1 MTVSVTATNGTAM
14 IDMRPVGYVIGILVI
29 FLGLT
34 MFAPLIV
41 DLGEDNG
48 HWPVFATSAAIT
60 IVSGG
65 FLALASSNGTHI
77 GLDIQKTFLLTTL
90 VWVVLSIFASIPF
103 LLGFTNANIVDAIF
117 EAVSGITTTGSTV
130 LSELDKLP
138 KGLLLWRGI
147 LQWLGGIGIIVV
159 AMVFLPELRVGG
171 MQIFRA
177 EGFDTLGKIL
187 PRATTIAFQI
197 SIIYV
202 GITIACGLA
211 YVLAGMNFFDAVVH
225 AFTTVATGGFS
236 NYDDSFSVFSW
247 KVEYVAILF
256 MILSALPFVRYVQLI
271 NGQGT
276 AVFKD
281 PQVKTFII
289 LICALVLLST
299 LVLSLQLNLSFEL
312 VFRKALFNIT
322 SIITGTGYAS
332 TNYMLWGGFL
342 VSLLF
347 FVGLVGGCAGS
358 TTCSVKI
365 FRYQIVFASIASQ
378 LKRIQSPNGI
388 FIPRYQ
394 GRQISDDILNSVLT
408 FFVVFFASLGILAAL
423 LSLTGLDLITSLSGA
438 AAALGNIGPG
448 LGETIGPDGNFS
460 SLNETAKWLLVAGML
475 IGRLELMAVYILF
488 TLKFWRN

>member
-1 MTVSVTATNGTAM
+1 
-14 IDMRPVGYVIGILVI
+14 
-29 FLGLT
+29 
-34 MFAPLIV
+34 MFAPLAADI
-41 DLGEDNG
+41 GEDNG
-48 HWPVFATSAAIT
+48 HWPVFAISAAIT
-60 IVSGG
+60 IISGG
-65 FLALASSNGTHI
+65 FLALASSNGTHV

-103 LLGFTNANIVDAIF
+103 LLGYTNAVLVDAIF

-130 LSELDKLP
+130 FSDLDKMP

-211 YVLAGMNFFDAVVH
+211 YVLAGMSFFDAVVH
-225 AFTTVATGGFS
+225 SFTTVATGGFS
-236 NYDDSFSVFSW
+236 NYDKSFSVFSW

-276 AVFKD
+276 AVLKD
-281 PQVKTFII
+281 PQVKTFIF
-289 LICALVLLST
+289 LICFLVVLST

-322 SIITGTGYAS
+322 SILTGTGYAS

-378 LKRIQSPNGI
+378 LKRIHSPNGI

-408 FFVVFFASLGILAAL
+408 FFVVFFASLGILAVL

-438 AAALGNIGPG
+438 AAALANIGPG

-460 SLNETAKWLLVAGML
+460 SLSETAKWLLIAGML

>member
-1 MTVSVTATNGTAM
+1 
-14 IDMRPVGYVIGILVI
+14 
-29 FLGLT
+29 

-60 IVSGG
+60 IVSGS

-281 PQVKTFII
+281 PQVKTFFV

-299 LVLSLQLNLSFEL
+299 LVLSLQLNLSLEL

>member
-1 MTVSVTATNGTAM
+1 
-14 IDMRPVGYVIGILVI
+14 
-29 FLGLT
+29 

-281 PQVKTFII
+281 PQVKTFFV
-289 LICALVLLST
+289 LICVLVLLST
-299 LVLSLQLNLSFEL
+299 LVLSLQLNLSLEL

-460 SLNETAKWLLVAGML
+460 SLNKTAKWLLVAGML

>member
-1 MTVSVTATNGTAM
+1 
-14 IDMRPVGYVIGILVI
+14 
-29 FLGLT
+29 

-281 PQVKTFII
+281 PQVKTFFV

-299 LVLSLQLNLSFEL
+299 LVLSLQLNLSLEL

-460 SLNETAKWLLVAGML
+460 SLNKTAKWLLVAGML

-488 TLKFWRN
+488 TLKFWQN

>member
-1 MTVSVTATNGTAM
+1 M
-14 IDMRPVGYVIGILVI
+14 IDMRPVGYVIGILVV

-34 MFAPLIV
+34 MLAPLAV
-41 DLGEDNG
+41 DFGQGNG

-60 IVSGG
+60 IISGG
-65 FLALASSNGTHI
+65 FLALASSNGNHI

-90 VWVVLSIFASIPF
+90 VWVALSMFASLPF
-103 LLGFTNANIVDAIF
+103 ILGYTNANLVDAIF

-130 LSELDKLP
+130 FNELDKMP

-202 GITIACGLA
+202 GITIACGLS

-236 NYDDSFSVFSW
+236 NYDGSFSVFSW

-276 AVFKD
+276 AVLKD
-281 PQVKTFII
+281 PQVKTFILLII
-289 LICALVLLST
+289 LLVLLST
-299 LVLSLQLNLSFEL
+299 FVLSIQLNLSFEL

-322 SIITGTGYAS
+322 SILTGTGYAS

-347 FVGLVGGCAGS
+347 FVGLIGGCAGS

-378 LKRIQSPNGI
+378 LKRIHSPNGV

-408 FFVVFFASLGILAAL
+408 FFVVFFASLGILAVL

-438 AAALGNIGPG
+438 AAALANIGPG

-460 SLNETAKWLLVAGML
+460 SLSDTAKWLLIAGML

>member
-1 MTVSVTATNGTAM
+1 M

-276 AVFKD
+276 AIFRD
-281 PQVKTFII
+281 PQVKTFIV
-289 LICALVLLST
+289 LICTLVLLST
-299 LVLSLQLNLSFEL
+299 LVLSLQLNLAFEL

>member
-1 MTVSVTATNGTAM
+1 M
-14 IDMRPVGYVIGILVI
+14 IDMRPVGYVIGILVV

-34 MFAPLIV
+34 MLAPLAV
-41 DLGEDNG
+41 DFGQGNG

-60 IVSGG
+60 IISGG

-90 VWVVLSIFASIPF
+90 VWVALSVFAAIPF
-103 LLGFTNANIVDAIF
+103 ILGFTNANLVDAIF

-130 LSELDKLP
+130 FNELDKMP

-202 GITIACGLA
+202 GITIACGLS

-236 NYDDSFSVFSW
+236 NYDGSFSVFSW

-271 NGQGT
+271 NGQST

-281 PQVKTFII
+281 PQVKTFILLII
-289 LICALVLLST
+289 LLVLLST
-299 LVLSLQLNLSFEL
+299 FVLSIQLNLSFEL

-322 SIITGTGYAS
+322 SILTGTGYAS

-347 FVGLVGGCAGS
+347 FVGLIGGCAGS

-378 LKRIQSPNGI
+378 LKRIHSPNGV

-408 FFVVFFASLGILAAL
+408 FFVVFFASLGILAVL

-438 AAALGNIGPG
+438 AAALANIGPG

-460 SLNETAKWLLVAGML
+460 SLSDTAKWLLIAGML

>member
-1 MTVSVTATNGTAM
+1 M

-281 PQVKTFII
+281 PQVKTFIA

>member
-1 MTVSVTATNGTAM
+1 M

-34 MFAPLIV
+34 MFAHLIV

-281 PQVKTFII
+281 PQVKTFFV

-299 LVLSLQLNLSFEL
+299 LVLSLQLNLSLEL

>member
-1 MTVSVTATNGTAM
+1 
-14 IDMRPVGYVIGILVI
+14 
-29 FLGLT
+29 

-60 IVSGG
+60 LVSGG

-281 PQVKTFII
+281 PQVKTFFV

-299 LVLSLQLNLSFEL
+299 LVLSLQLNLSLEL

-460 SLNETAKWLLVAGML
+460 SLNKTAKWLLVAGML

>member
-1 MTVSVTATNGTAM
+1 M

-187 PRATTIAFQI
+187 PRATMIAFQI

-276 AVFKD
+276 AVFRD
-281 PQVKTFII
+281 PQVKTFFV

-299 LVLSLQLNLSFEL
+299 LVLSLQLNLSLEL

-408 FFVVFFASLGILAAL
+408 FFVVFFASLGILATL

>member
-1 MTVSVTATNGTAM
+1 M

-90 VWVVLSIFASIPF
+90 VWIVLSIFASIPF

-281 PQVKTFII
+281 PQVKTFFV

-299 LVLSLQLNLSFEL
+299 LVLSLQLNLSLEL

-460 SLNETAKWLLVAGML
+460 SLNKTAKWLLVAGML

>member
-1 MTVSVTATNGTAM
+1 M

-48 HWPVFATSAAIT
+48 HWPVFATSAAVT

-65 FLALASSNGTHI
+65 FLALASSNGTHV

-103 LLGFTNANIVDAIF
+103 LLGFTNATIVDAIF

-130 LSELDKLP
+130 FSELEKLP

-187 PRATTIAFQI
+187 PRATMIAFQI

-211 YVLAGMNFFDAVVH
+211 YVLAGMSFFDAVVH

-236 NYDDSFSVFSW
+236 NHDDSFSVFSW

-281 PQVKTFII
+281 PQVKTFFV

-299 LVLSLQLNLSFEL
+299 LVLSLQLNLSLEL

-460 SLNETAKWLLVAGML
+460 SLNKTAKWLLVAGML

>member
-1 MTVSVTATNGTAM
+1 
-14 IDMRPVGYVIGILVI
+14 
-29 FLGLT
+29 

-247 KVEYVAILF
+247 HVEYVAILF

-281 PQVKTFII
+281 PQVKTFFV

-299 LVLSLQLNLSFEL
+299 LVLSLQLNLSLEL

-460 SLNETAKWLLVAGML
+460 SLNKTAKWLLVAGML

>member
-1 MTVSVTATNGTAM
+1 
-14 IDMRPVGYVIGILVI
+14 
-29 FLGLT
+29 

-60 IVSGG
+60 IVSGS

-236 NYDDSFSVFSW
+236 NYDESFSVFSW

-281 PQVKTFII
+281 PQVKTFFV

-299 LVLSLQLNLSFEL
+299 LVLSLQLNLSLEL

-408 FFVVFFASLGILAAL
+408 FFVVFFASLGILAVL
-423 LSLTGLDLITSLSGA
+423 LSLTGLDFITSLSGA

>member
-1 MTVSVTATNGTAM
+1 M

-60 IVSGG
+60 IVSGS

-281 PQVKTFII
+281 PQVKTFFV

-299 LVLSLQLNLSFEL
+299 LVLSLQLNLSLEL

-347 FVGLVGGCAGS
+347 FVGLIGGCAGS

-460 SLNETAKWLLVAGML
+460 SLNKTAKWLLVAGML

>member
-1 MTVSVTATNGTAM
+1 M

-41 DLGEDNG
+41 DLGEENG

-281 PQVKTFII
+281 PQVKTFFV

-299 LVLSLQLNLSFEL
+299 LVLSLQLNLSLEL

>member
-1 MTVSVTATNGTAM
+1 
-14 IDMRPVGYVIGILVI
+14 
-29 FLGLT
+29 

-281 PQVKTFII
+281 PQVKTFFV

-299 LVLSLQLNLSFEL
+299 LVLSLQLNLSLEL

>member
-1 MTVSVTATNGTAM
+1 
-14 IDMRPVGYVIGILVI
+14 
-29 FLGLT
+29 

-236 NYDDSFSVFSW
+236 NYDESFSVFSW

-276 AVFKD
+276 AIFRD
-281 PQVKTFII
+281 PQVKTFIV
-289 LICALVLLST
+289 LICTLVLLST
-299 LVLSLQLNLSFEL
+299 LVLSLQLNLAFEL

-460 SLNETAKWLLVAGML
+460 SLNKTAKWLLVAGML

>member
-1 MTVSVTATNGTAM
+1 M
-14 IDMRPVGYVIGILVI
+14 GIV
-29 FLGLT
+29 
-34 MFAPLIV
+34 
-41 DLGEDNG
+41 LGEDNG
-48 HWPVFATSAAIT
+48 HWPVFATSAAVT

-65 FLALASSNGTHI
+65 FLALASSNGTHV

-281 PQVKTFII
+281 PQVKTFFV

-299 LVLSLQLNLSFEL
+299 LVLSLQLNLSLEL

-460 SLNETAKWLLVAGML
+460 SLNKTAKWLLVAGML

>member
-1 MTVSVTATNGTAM
+1 M
-14 IDMRPVGYVIGILVI
+14 IDMRPVGYVIGILVV

-34 MFAPLIV
+34 MLAPLAV
-41 DLGEDNG
+41 DFGQENG

-60 IVSGG
+60 IISGG

-90 VWVVLSIFASIPF
+90 VWVALSVFAAIPF
-103 LLGFTNANIVDAIF
+103 ILGYTNANLVDAIF

-130 LSELDKLP
+130 FNELDKMP

-202 GITIACGLA
+202 GITIACGLS

-236 NYDDSFSVFSW
+236 NYDGSFSVFSW

-276 AVFKD
+276 AVLKD

-289 LICALVLLST
+289 LIILLVLLST
-299 LVLSLQLNLSFEL
+299 FVLSIQLNLSFEL
-312 VFRKALFNIT
+312 VFRKALFNVT
-322 SIITGTGYAS
+322 SILTGTGYAS

-347 FVGLVGGCAGS
+347 FVGLIGGCAGS

-378 LKRIQSPNGI
+378 LKRIHSPNGV

-408 FFVVFFASLGILAAL
+408 FFVVFFASLGILAIL

-438 AAALGNIGPG
+438 AAALANIGPG

-460 SLNETAKWLLVAGML
+460 SLSNTAKWLLIAGML

>member
-1 MTVSVTATNGTAM
+1 
-14 IDMRPVGYVIGILVI
+14 
-29 FLGLT
+29 

-281 PQVKTFII
+281 PQVKTFIV

-312 VFRKALFNIT
+312 VFRKALFNIS

-347 FVGLVGGCAGS
+347 FVGLIGGCAGS

>member
-1 MTVSVTATNGTAM
+1 M

-77 GLDIQKTFLLTTL
+77 GLDIPKTFLLTTL

-103 LLGFTNANIVDAIF
+103 RLGFTNANIVDAIF

-281 PQVKTFII
+281 PQVKTFFV

-299 LVLSLQLNLSFEL
+299 LVLSLQLNLSLEL

>member
-1 MTVSVTATNGTAM
+1 M
-14 IDMRPVGYVIGILVI
+14 IDMRPVGYVIGILVV

-34 MFAPLIV
+34 MLAPLAV
-41 DLGEDNG
+41 DFGQGNG

-60 IVSGG
+60 IISGG

-90 VWVVLSIFASIPF
+90 VWVALSVFAAIPF
-103 LLGFTNANIVDAIF
+103 ILGFTNANLVDAIF

-130 LSELDKLP
+130 FYELDKMP

-202 GITIACGLA
+202 GITMACGLS

-236 NYDDSFSVFSW
+236 NYDESFSVFSW
-247 KVEYVAILF
+247 QVEYVAILF

-276 AVFKD
+276 AVLKD
-281 PQVKTFII
+281 PQVKTFILLII
-289 LICALVLLST
+289 LLVLLST
-299 LVLSLQLNLSFEL
+299 FVLSIQLNLSFEL

-322 SIITGTGYAS
+322 SILTGTGYAS

-347 FVGLVGGCAGS
+347 FVGLIGGCAGS

-378 LKRIQSPNGI
+378 LKRIHSPNGV

-408 FFVVFFASLGILAAL
+408 FFVVFFASLGILAVL

-438 AAALGNIGPG
+438 AAALANIGPG

-460 SLNETAKWLLVAGML
+460 SLSDTAKWLLIAGML

>member
-1 MTVSVTATNGTAM
+1 M

-211 YVLAGMNFFDAVVH
+211 YVLAGMSFFDAVVH

-281 PQVKTFII
+281 PQVKTFFV

-299 LVLSLQLNLSFEL
+299 LVLSLQLNLSLEL

-460 SLNETAKWLLVAGML
+460 SLNKTAKWLLVAGML

>member
-1 MTVSVTATNGTAM
+1 M

-77 GLDIQKTFLLTTL
+77 GLDIQKTFLLTSL
-90 VWVVLSIFASIPF
+90 VWVVLSIFAAIPF

-281 PQVKTFII
+281 PQVKTFIV

>member
-1 MTVSVTATNGTAM
+1 
-14 IDMRPVGYVIGILVI
+14 
-29 FLGLT
+29 

-281 PQVKTFII
+281 PQVKTFFV

-299 LVLSLQLNLSFEL
+299 LVLSLQLNLSLEL

-408 FFVVFFASLGILAAL
+408 FFVVFFVSLGILAAL

>member
-1 MTVSVTATNGTAM
+1 M

-281 PQVKTFII
+281 PQVKTFFV

-299 LVLSLQLNLSFEL
+299 LVLSLQLNLSLEL

-332 TNYMLWGGFL
+332 TNYMLWGGFI

-460 SLNETAKWLLVAGML
+460 SLNKTAKWLLVAGML

>member
-1 MTVSVTATNGTAM
+1 MTVSVTATNGTSM

-60 IVSGG
+60 IVSGS

-281 PQVKTFII
+281 PQVKTFFV

-299 LVLSLQLNLSFEL
+299 LVLSLQLNLSLEL

>member
-1 MTVSVTATNGTAM
+1 
-14 IDMRPVGYVIGILVI
+14 
-29 FLGLT
+29 
-34 MFAPLIV
+34 
-41 DLGEDNG
+41 
-48 HWPVFATSAAIT
+48 
-60 IVSGG
+60 
-65 FLALASSNGTHI
+65 
-77 GLDIQKTFLLTTL
+77 TTL
-90 VWVVLSIFASIPF
+90 VWVALSVFASIPF
-103 LLGFTNANIVDAIF
+103 ILGYTNANLVDAIF

-130 LSELDKLP
+130 FNELDKMP

-202 GITIACGLA
+202 GITMACGLS

-236 NYDDSFSVFSW
+236 NYDGSFSVFSW

-276 AVFKD
+276 AVLKD
-281 PQVKTFII
+281 PQVKTFILLII
-289 LICALVLLST
+289 LLVLLST
-299 LVLSLQLNLSFEL
+299 FVLSIQLNLSFEL

-322 SIITGTGYAS
+322 SILTGTGYAS

-347 FVGLVGGCAGS
+347 FVGLIGGCAGS

-378 LKRIQSPNGI
+378 LKRIHSPNGV

-408 FFVVFFASLGILAAL
+408 FFVVFFASLGILAVL

-438 AAALGNIGPG
+438 AAALANIGPG

-460 SLNETAKWLLVAGML
+460 SLSDTAKWLLIAGML

>member
-1 MTVSVTATNGTAM
+1 M

-276 AVFKD
+276 AVFRD
-281 PQVKTFII
+281 PQVKTFFV

-299 LVLSLQLNLSFEL
+299 LVLSLQLNLSLEL

-408 FFVVFFASLGILAAL
+408 FFVVFFASLGILAVL
-423 LSLTGLDLITSLSGA
+423 LSLTGLDFITSLSGA

-460 SLNETAKWLLVAGML
+460 SLNKTAKWLLVAGML

>member
-1 MTVSVTATNGTAM
+1 
-14 IDMRPVGYVIGILVI
+14 
-29 FLGLT
+29 

-281 PQVKTFII
+281 PQVKTFFV

>member
-1 MTVSVTATNGTAM
+1 M
-14 IDMRPVGYVIGILVI
+14 IDMRPVGYVIGILVV

-34 MFAPLIV
+34 MLAPLAV
-41 DLGEDNG
+41 DFGQGNG

-60 IVSGG
+60 IISGG

-90 VWVVLSIFASIPF
+90 VWVALSVFASIPF
-103 LLGFTNANIVDAIF
+103 ILGFTNANLVDAIF

-130 LSELDKLP
+130 FNELDKMP

-202 GITIACGLA
+202 GITIACGLS

-236 NYDDSFSVFSW
+236 NYDGSFSVFSW

-271 NGQGT
+271 NGQGI
-276 AVFKD
+276 AVLKD
-281 PQVKTFII
+281 PQVKTFLFLII
-289 LICALVLLST
+289 LLVLLST
-299 LVLSLQLNLSFEL
+299 FVLSIQLNLSFEL

-322 SIITGTGYAS
+322 SILTGTGYAS

-347 FVGLVGGCAGS
+347 FVGLIGGCAGS

-378 LKRIQSPNGI
+378 LKRIHSPNGV

-408 FFVVFFASLGILAAL
+408 FFVVFFASLGILAVL

-438 AAALGNIGPG
+438 AAALANIGPG

-460 SLNETAKWLLVAGML
+460 SLSDTAKWLLIAGML

>member
-1 MTVSVTATNGTAM
+1 M

-34 MFAPLIV
+34 MFAHLIV

-281 PQVKTFII
+281 PQVKTFFV

-299 LVLSLQLNLSFEL
+299 LVLSLQLNLSLEL

-475 IGRLELMAVYILF
+475 IGRLELMAVYIFF